1 MAFLI
6 TAAAVRSSTEPSWR
20 TDLDWASGLEDRLS
34 PSASLIDVGFSDF
47 ATDCHPEFVDNAY
60 PDRTNHG
67 LIDKPSGLCVS
78 QLFCAYEKCWPR
90 PDPSNVTQ
98 AQRLLDEEYLFL
110 ASYEDLSPE
119 VRGWLSDPSNPSLN
133 LPSKLLFPAVSSDVV
148 AAIEFAGEN
157 GLEVSVKNSGHSFM
171 GASTKKDTLHINMNR
186 FEQYAPSGIVDC
198 GDADAGSDGA
208 RIVDLAEQPCRLAA
222 ARNKPAY
229 IRVGGGENW
238 DKVYRAVDAA
248 NAEQGNKYHVVGGA
262 AGTVSPMGW
271 TFQGGLAGTQGGR
284 KYGFGVDQ
292 VLQVEMVLPNGQHV
306 KFGPVEWEDASSDG
320 FIVPKTTSVGGMYRL
335 NPEEPD
341 ESLWEWADCPEGAG
355 IDFDDLW
362 YAVNGG
368 GGGTWGVVTS
378 IYLQLHPYLRPR
390 LFGIPGIVVV
400 SACAP
405 EVIDAMGV
413 FFESF
418 RLRWVL
424 APDTLNVSQAESD
437 ACGMADA
444 GLSILMCYGDGAYGT
459 LVERWESYTN
469 GYYDPAVYGVSL
481 DDALACPETIEG
493 TWSDIMKYPE
503 GPYKGQV
510 ADVPYPS
517 IRSVVGG
524 STLNVLY
531 PKSWAAENFETLMS
545 IVEFISVGGSYYLAF
560 GSGTASASDQANS
573 LSDAHRQAAFKALV
587 PADNFYGSEFASLF
601 NTTDADSFPSFKGA
615 NHVGN
620 TFMGPMRDDWTRAC
634 PSDLT
639 QEERASEC
647 VSIQETLWGTETL
660 ARLERIKEAIDPNYM
675 FDCEGCAGNNKSS
688 KGCPNEWRRGGQRS
702 VAHNIRAAM
711 LAMSAGALLVN
722 ILDR

>member
-1 MAFLI
+1 
-6 TAAAVRSSTEPSWR
+6 SSWR
-20 TDLDWASGLEDRLS
+20 ADLDWASGLEDRLS

-47 ATDCHPEFVDNAY
+47 ANDCHPEFVDNAY

-98 AQRLLDEEYLFL
+98 AQRLLDEEDLFL
-110 ASYEDLSPE
+110 ASYDDLSPE

-157 GLEVSVKNSGHSFM
+157 GLVSVKNSGHSFM
-171 GASTKKDTLHINMNR
+171 EASTKKDTLHIN
-186 FEQYAPSGIVDC
+186 IVRPQRNC
-198 GDADAGSDGA
+198 G
-208 RIVDLAEQPCRLAA
+208 LQLAA

-320 FIVPKTTSVGGMYRL
+320 FIVPKTTSVGGMCRL

-355 IDFDDLW
+355 IDFDDL
-362 YAVNGG
+362 
-368 GGGTWGVVTS
+368 
-378 IYLQLHPYLRPR
+378 
-390 LFGIPGIVVV
+390 
-400 SACAP
+400 C
-405 EVIDAMGV
+405 
-413 FFESF
+413 
-418 RLRWVL
+418 
-424 APDTLNVSQAESD
+424 NVSQAESD

-510 ADVPYPS
+510 ADVPYPT
-517 IRSVVGG
+517 IRSDSGG
-524 STLNVLY
+524 SMLNVLY
-531 PKSWAAENFETLMS
+531 PKSWVDENFETLMS
-545 IVEFISVGGSYYLAF
+545 I
-560 GSGTASASDQANS
+560 SGIH
-573 LSDAHRQAAFKALV
+573 LCR
-587 PADNFYGSEFASLF
+587 LF

-639 QEERASEC
+639 QEERAAEC

-688 KGCPNEWRRGGQRS
+688 KGCPNE
-702 VAHNIRAAM
+702 
-711 LAMSAGALLVN
+711 
-722 ILDR
+722 